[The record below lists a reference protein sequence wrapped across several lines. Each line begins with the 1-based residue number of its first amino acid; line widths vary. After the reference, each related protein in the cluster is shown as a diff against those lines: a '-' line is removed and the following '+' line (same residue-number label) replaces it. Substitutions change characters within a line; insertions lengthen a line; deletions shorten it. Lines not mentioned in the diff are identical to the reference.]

1 MWYHLLLPPDAT
13 VYSINQD
20 QSVVPAGRLV
30 KAYAESKESLTLKQ
44 HLDQKLEV
52 ALGEPLGKAPHF
64 ATSFFWQVD
73 LSQYV
78 NVHFQF
84 I

>member
-1 MWYHLLLPPDAT
+1 M
-13 VYSINQD
+13 YSINQD

-30 KAYAESKESLTLKQ
+30 KAYAESKESIALKQ

-52 ALGEPLGKAPHF
+52 ALGEPLGRAPNF
-64 ATSFFWQVD
+64 ATSILWQVNF
-73 LSQYV
+73 LQYAV
-78 NVHFQF
+78 LRTYLFQF